1 MLVGSH
7 DDNTTSRARKR
18 TLILSTIM
26 NMHRHHDS
34 TKSLIKVCTWEQVV
48 FNPTIGIF
56 LSGQH
61 EGGVIITFISTQAKL
76 L

>member
-1 MLVGSH
+1 MLVGLH
-7 DDNTTSRARKR
+7 DYNTTCKARKR

-26 NMHRHHDS
+26 NMHRHHGS

-48 FNPTIGIF
+48 FNPTLGIF
-56 LSGQH
+56 LLGQH
-61 EGGVIITFISTQAKL
+61 ERGIITTFISTQGKL